1 MDSKNIALVRATNII
16 PMDGKVR
23 PLSKVPYIRKERGTQ
38 FAFAMSDLLKKLG
51 IVTPLNP
58 QDYFTKS
65 EEEQEE
71 ILQENRKITEEYL
84 PYNSDY
90 NSVVLWSLNGL
101 VPDDINNTFSN
112 KSCAII
118 ESLDEQKDKTEIVS
132 IIPTDTA
139 LKGEVTLSN
148 RATILISKER
158 YESLTDAE
166 KEQLASLDLNVK
178 IFEGDLQESVDKVLE
193 SDPDFASEEL
203 SLNRATN
210 GYRDSETKDELLEAI
225 NDFAEE
231 RNIPQVL
238 FFNLITGQN
247 DDLDRLESV
256 KDEYK
261 NSALV
266 SDCYRKT
273 FLNYLCSKLE
283 ISKET
288 ATSAIT
294 YMDSE
299 VYMKKLCEEIETI
312 GIDKYKEVVDK
323 YNQSIEK
330 LKEEGMLPTPEEIVE
345 NISENK
351 DYTLNSLIDE
361 IENKKEDPMLEGIK
375 KIDQEVSAEDRK
387 ECIEKLKE
395 EINKS
400 NNIEKTANQKGDDPR
415 V

>member
-210 GYRDSETKDELLEAI
+210 GYCDSETKDELLEAI

-261 NSALV
+261 NSVLV

-330 LKEEGMLPTPEEIVE
+330 LKEEGILPTPEEIVE
-345 NISENK
+345 SISENK

-361 IENKKEDPMLEGIK
+361 IENKKEDPILEGIK